1 MDFGWVLVDD
11 RRARVYFMPFDF
23 SPYLSPD
30 SAASH
35 LGLFLTIFILF
46 DLNYFLAPPSR
57 GGMRINYCFLIISLF
72 FFSFSF
78 FLTIY
83 WRLEF

>member
-1 MDFGWVLVDD
+1 MDFEWVLVDD

-35 LGLFLTIFILF
+35 LGLFSHYL
-46 DLNYFLAPPSR
+46 YF
-57 GGMRINYCFLIISLF
+57 N
-72 FFSFSF
+72 
-78 FLTIY
+78 
-83 WRLEF
+83 